1 MKKAL
6 NGRLNLSAGD
16 MDYVRFGS
24 GKTILV
30 MLPGLGDGIKTVKGM
45 ALLFAAMY
53 RSIRKD
59 FTTYIFSRRKN
70 IEYGTTHKDYSDD
83 LNEAFEE
90 LDIKDAYLMGVSQGG
105 MIAQRFALDHKDK
118 LKGLILVVT
127 SCRMNETINS
137 TIGSWIKMAKD
148 DDYQGIMLDLA
159 RLSYS
164 ENVTKKQI
172 KLVKHLGNIG
182 KPKSFD
188 RFIIQAEAIFK
199 HDTYDELKYIKCPTL
214 ILGGKEDKIVTPD
227 ASIEMANLIPNNK
240 LVMYD
245 GLGHALYEETPDFI
259 KQLKIFCK

>member
-6 NGRLNLSAGD
+6 NGRLNLSTGD

-30 MLPGLGDGIKTVKGM
+30 MLPGLGDGLKTVKGM
-45 ALLFAAMY
+45 ALIFTAMY

-59 FTTYIFSRRKN
+59 FTTYIFSRRNN

-83 LNEAFEE
+83 LNEAFEQ

-105 MIAQRFALDHKDK
+105 MIAQRFALDHEDK
-118 LKGLILVVT
+118 LKGLVLVVT
-127 SCRMNETINS
+127 SSHINETIDTTVN
-137 TIGSWIKMAKD
+137 SWIKMAKN
-148 DDYQGIMLDLA
+148 DDYQGIMLDIA
-159 RLSYS
+159 KLSYS
-164 ENVTKKQI
+164 EKTLNKQL
-172 KLVKHLGNIG
+172 KYLKHLGNIG

-188 RFIIQAEAIFK
+188 RFIIEAEAIFK
-199 HDTYDELKYIKCPTL
+199 HDTYNELKNIKCPTL
-214 ILGGKEDKIVTPD
+214 ILGGKEDKIVTPE
-227 ASIEMANLIPNNK
+227 ASIEMASLIPNNK

-259 KQLKIFCK
+259 KQLKEFCK